1 MKKKETEFGHQC
13 IDRLFESSNIVI
25 KTKAA
30 AYCLALKEYI
40 GDKYLILS
48 EYIKNNKLTS
58 SFCIVLK
65 EQEHPALSIEH
76 ENLLFLSMLNARIDF
91 DFI

>member
-13 IDRLFESSNIVI
+13 IDRLFESSKIVI
-25 KTKAA
+25 KQR
-30 AYCLALKEYI
+30 LLH
-40 GDKYLILS
+40 
-48 EYIKNNKLTS
+48 
-58 SFCIVLK
+58 IVLK

-76 ENLLFLSMLNARIDF
+76 ENLLFLSMLNAKIDF